1 MHYKKA
7 FIMKK
12 IFSVFIIPLTFL
24 CDICLL
30 TICKQ
35 PISYFCFSF
44 ILASNIYRQSW
55 WTIGAHT
62 ALIIL
67 QQFIFYQQLDYHSI
81 LALTT
86 YFLTSYSITYI
97 ASPFMALLAPLILFF
112 IIDIGIAAA
121 KNSFYSILTCFTI
134 IKIFGTIFTLYFSLK
149 WLSAVKQGNRL
160 SD

>member
-12 IFSVFIIPLTFL
+12 IFFVFILPLTFL
-24 CDICLL
+24 CDIFLL

-44 ILASNIYRQSW
+44 ILASNICRQNW

-62 ALIIL
+62 ILIIL
-67 QQFIFYQQLDYHSI
+67 QQFIFYQQLDYHSA
-81 LALTT
+81 LALIT
-86 YFLTSYSITYI
+86 YFLTSYSLTYI
-97 ASPFMALLAPLILFF
+97 ASPFMALLAPSILFF
-112 IIDIGIAAA
+112 IMDTSILAA
-121 KNSFYSILTCFTI
+121 KNSLCDVLNGYTI